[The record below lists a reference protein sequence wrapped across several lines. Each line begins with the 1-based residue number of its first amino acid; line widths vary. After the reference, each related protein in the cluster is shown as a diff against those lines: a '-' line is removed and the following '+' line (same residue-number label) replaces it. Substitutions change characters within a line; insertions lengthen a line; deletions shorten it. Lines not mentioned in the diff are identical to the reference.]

1 MRDQIR
7 HLENSIHEYSNFWGS
22 DYDIRTM
29 FDFVSEFI
37 SAQNSKSHM
46 SDDWQD
52 LNKNSGVKSYHP
64 F

>member
-1 MRDQIR
+1 MHQNREKNKKIREQVQSMRDQIR

-37 SAQNSKSHM
+37 NA
-46 SDDWQD
+46 
-52 LNKNSGVKSYHP
+52 
-64 F
+64 